1 MMDENGWVRDRSP
14 RWQTLERLL
23 TRVEEGG
30 LRALRLEEARA
41 LARHHR
47 EVSGDLLRARARG
60 LPAEVT
66 GYLNDLVGRA
76 YALTAPR
83 RRMRWHDIWRFYWL
97 DLPELIRR
105 ERWMILGAA
114 ALMLA
119 GGLFGWLGMAMDP
132 EAAPFLIPEDHLSLE
147 PILRAQQEA
156 EAQAASVDEQAA
168 FATWLFTHNIQVS
181 FLAFALGITAGVGT
195 GVVLFFNG
203 VFLGGL
209 AQVYAAR
216 GLAGWFWAWI
226 LPHGIPELTAIFL
239 AGAAGLI
246 LGRGLIAPRGLPR
259 SLSLRQEA
267 TVALRLL
274 LATLP
279 ILVVAGIIEGTISQI
294 HPPQLPVGFKISFAL
309 VMGGALYLWLGA
321 AWLRGPGALTQS
333 VPRALS
339 SR

>member
-1 MMDENGWVRDRSP
+1 
-14 RWQTLERLL
+14 
-23 TRVEEGG
+23 
-30 LRALRLEEARA
+30 
-41 LARHHR
+41 
-47 EVSGDLLRARARG
+47 
-60 LPAEVT
+60 
-66 GYLNDLVGRA
+66 
-76 YALTAPR
+76 
-83 RRMRWHDIWRFYWL
+83 
-97 DLPELIRR
+97 
-105 ERWMILGAA
+105 
-114 ALMLA
+114 
-119 GGLFGWLGMAMDP
+119 
-132 EAAPFLIPEDHLSLE
+132 
-147 PILRAQQEA
+147 QEA